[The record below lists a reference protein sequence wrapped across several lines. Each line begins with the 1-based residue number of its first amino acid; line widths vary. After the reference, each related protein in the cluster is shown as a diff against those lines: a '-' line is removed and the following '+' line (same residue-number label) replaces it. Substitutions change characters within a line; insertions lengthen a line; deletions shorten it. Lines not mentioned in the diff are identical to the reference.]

1 MDSNRFSHR
10 HNKPEGVEMIP
21 VSQLKPRYMI
31 QKFNNLNQSY
41 QPQPYL
47 ENISKPPTAL
57 IVQINSVNNNE
68 SARRSPLAKNRT
80 KVTTIE
86 HATLSLDPTD
96 TNNMLRVR
104 NLNNYMNRKEYLKD
118 IRQQRDRGIQYA
130 KDNINLLGEALRKTH
145 KSRGRDNGTNIALKM
160 DAKQPS

>member
-118 IRQQRDRGIQYA
+118 IR
-130 KDNINLLGEALRKTH
+130 
-145 KSRGRDNGTNIALKM
+145 
-160 DAKQPS
+160 